1 MMPSAMVVLDVLVF
15 LIGAVIVWVALA
27 DLFVAVVVPRPA
39 YGRTGPIVLIIR
51 WGWRLWCMIGSR
63 LMRIEKREGMLGSF
77 APLAL
82 LVALATWV
90 MLLIFGF
97 GLILW
102 SLRYQLHPTPPDL
115 GTAIYFSAVSLLT
128 IGFGDIVPSGGL
140 ARVVVLAEAGS
151 GLGVVALT
159 VSLLFSLYANFQKR
173 EVMVITLDALAGV
186 PPSGVVVLENSKRM
200 DMMDHLADVLDEWKV
215 WAAEV
220 LESHLAYPILNYF
233 RSSHDNES
241 WVSALGAV
249 LDASTL
255 LLTTVDEGA
264 RGPAKLMY
272 EVGTHLVEDLSHFF
286 NFPHEH
292 TVGVERFEFDQARE
306 TLAEAGFRLRP
317 ADEAWAQFVAK
328 RERYAAPL
336 NAMAAY
342 WEIPP
347 SRWIGDRYPIR
358 HWQSA
363 HAAGDDGH
371 RRPAGVAFTGP
382 ARPASSVEEQ
392 LPSKQ

>member
-1 MMPSAMVVLDVLVF
+1 MMRPAVVVLDVLSF
-15 LIGAVIVWVALA
+15 LIGVVVVWLALA
-27 DLFVAVVVPRPA
+27 DLFVSVVVPRPA
-39 YGRTGPIVLIIR
+39 YGRTGPISLIVR
-51 WGWRLWCMIGSR
+51 WGWRLWCLIGGR
-63 LMRIEKREGMLGSF
+63 LLSIDKREGMLGSF

-82 LVALATWV
+82 LVGLATWV
-90 MLLIFGF
+90 VMLIVGF
-97 GLILW
+97 GLMLW
-102 SLRYQLHPTPPDL
+102 SLRLQIHPMPADL

-128 IGFGDIVPSGGL
+128 IGFGDVVPAGGL
-140 ARVVVLAEAGS
+140 ARVVVLFEAGT

-186 PPSGVVVLENSKRM
+186 PPSGVVLLENSMRL
-200 DMMDHLADVLDEWKV
+200 DMMDHLSDVLDEWKV

-292 TVGVERFEFDQARE
+292 EVGVERFEFDQARE
-306 TLAEAGFRLRP
+306 TLAEAGYRLRP
-317 ADEAWAQFVAK
+317 ADEAWAQFAGK

-358 HWQSA
+358 HWQSG
-363 HAAGDDGH
+363 HWSQEDGH
-371 RRPAGVAFTGP
+371 RRPAGVAFSAS
-382 ARPASSVEEQ
+382 ARPAGSPRDS
-392 LPSKQ
+392 PD

>member
-1 MMPSAMVVLDVLVF
+1 MY
-15 LIGAVIVWVALA
+15 IALA
-27 DLFVAVVVPRPA
+27 DLFVSVVVPRPA
-39 YGRTGPIVLIIR
+39 YGRQGPINLIVR
-51 WGWRLWCMIGSR
+51 SGWRLWCLIGSR
-63 LMRIEKREGMLGSF
+63 LTSIDKREGMLGSF
-77 APLAL
+77 APLAV
-82 LVALATWV
+82 LVSLAAWV
-90 MLLIFGF
+90 SLLILGN

-102 SLRYQLHPTPPDL
+102 SLRYQVHPVPADL

-128 IGFGDIVPSGGL
+128 IGFGDIVPAGGA
-140 ARVVVLAEAGS
+140 ARVFVLIEAGT

-186 PPSGVVVLENSKRM
+186 PPSGVVLLENSKRLE
-200 DMMDHLADVLDEWKV
+200 MMDHLADVLDEWKV

-255 LLTTVDEGA
+255 LLTTVDDGA

-286 NFPHEH
+286 NFAHEH
-292 TVGVERFEFDQARE
+292 EVGVERFEFDQARE
-306 TLAEAGFRLRP
+306 TLAEAGFTLRP

-358 HWQSA
+358 HWQTA
-363 HAAGDDGH
+363 HWAEEAGH
-371 RRPAGVAFTGP
+371 RQPSGVAFSAS